1 MRVFTTLLFSL
12 ALVAASSIRDDP
24 NAGQKPKER
33 FDRSSVE
40 NEGLRNPFYSTLFH
54 THLVQQPRNA
64 YVYKQPTNFLTKT
77 RFGTYWGAAANPLFI
92 QLLPRVNSEVF
103 PLSKHEIQSKPVGIS
118 QFDARKA
125 LQEATFKD
133 SGMYYRVSKIQ
144 GCFFNSRFLYFF
156 KVFFFQNLN
165 VQFDLEIG
173 DNHIN

>member
-1 MRVFTTLLFSL
+1 MKVSTTLLFSL
-12 ALVAASSIRDDP
+12 AVAGASVILDDP
-24 NAGQKPKER
+24 NAGQQR

-54 THLVQQPRNA
+54 THLVQQPRHA
-64 YVYKQPTNFLTKT
+64 YVYKRPTNFLTKT

-103 PLSKHEIQSKPVGIS
+103 PLSKYEIQSKPGGIS

-133 SGMYYRVSKIQ
+133 SGKCKMSNYGTNFEV
-144 GCFFNSRFLYFF
+144 G
-156 KVFFFQNLN
+156 
-165 VQFDLEIG
+165 
-173 DNHIN
+173 